1 MESRD
6 LLLTAFDN
14 VEEAVRGAL
23 DGIDPALLTVR
34 IDPEANTIAWLVW
47 HLTRGQDHQVAEVA
61 GRAQAYSESGW
72 VDRFALPFDAAATG
86 YGFSSRDVG
95 QTQVTDPQLLLD
107 YHADVHR
114 RTADFLRTLSAE
126 DPDRVVDERWDPPV
140 TLGVRLV
147 SVIGDGLQHAGQAAL
162 LRGFLERRRP
172 STRG

>member
-14 VEEAVRGAL
+14 IEEVVRRVL

-61 GRAQAYSESGW
+61 GREQAYTGAGFA
-72 VDRFALPFDAAATG
+72 DRFALPFSARATG
-86 YGFSSRDVG
+86 YGMSSEDVG
-95 QTQVTDPQLLLD
+95 RTQITDPQLLLD
-107 YHADVHR
+107 YHAAVHR
-114 RTADFLRTLSAE
+114 RTAEFVSGLSAK
-126 DPDRVVDERWDPPV
+126 DLDRIVDESWDPPV

-147 SVIGDGLQHAGQAAL
+147 SVIGDDLQHAGQASF
-162 LRGFLERRRP
+162 LRGHLERR
-172 STRG
+172 